1 MRVANVVA
9 GRRDESSPVWSDLV
23 DPCTGDTVGQA
34 PESTPDEVAGAASAA
49 RQAAMSWSAATPGQ
63 RQRALLR
70 LADAVEAEADRFVRT
85 EVLTTGKP
93 LASTLDEEVLAA
105 ADHLR
110 FFAGA
115 ARLHDGIGAAEYLP
129 GHTSYV
135 RREPIGVTG
144 HLLPSNYPLLM
155 AVWQAAPAL
164 AAGNAVVLKP
174 AQPTPATAS
183 LLAEAAAEFLPAG
196 TLSVVCG
203 GPETGRALIDHV
215 DAVAL
220 TGSTRAGVEVA
231 RAAATSVTRVHLE
244 LGGNAPAVV
253 FADVDPWDTA
263 RNIAEAAFF
272 NAGQDCTAVTR
283 VLVEEPIAAE
293 FTRALTAHAEAT
305 VVGPPAHTD
314 AFCGPLITKAHFDR
328 VLAVLGRLPDH
339 VKILAGGKRERDVG
353 YFLAPTVLA
362 GVEQHDE
369 VVTEELF
376 APVVTVQTFATE
388 QEAVALANGVPQ
400 ALTASVW
407 TSDHSRAH
415 RFTAALEAGCVWVNT
430 HMRFTPEMPHGG
442 FKNSG
447 YGKDLSRYALDEYT
461 RVKHVMHHFG
471 SAPGPHLSP
480 G

>member
-1 MRVANVVA
+1 MWT
-9 GRRDESSPVWSDLV
+9 ELV
-23 DPCTGDTVGQA
+23 DPCTGQTVGHA
-34 PESTPDEVAGAASAA
+34 PESTPDEVSTAASAA
-49 RQAAMSWSAATPGQ
+49 RRAALSWSAATPGQ

-70 LADAVEAEADRFVRT
+70 LADVVEAEADRFVRA

-93 LASTLDEEVLAA
+93 LVSTREEEVLAA

-164 AAGNAVVLKP
+164 ATGNAVVLKP
-174 AQPTPATAS
+174 AQPTPTTAS

-203 GPETGRALIDHV
+203 GAGTGRALIAHV

-220 TGSTRAGVEVA
+220 TGTTRAGVEVA
-231 RAAATSVTRVHLE
+231 RAAAASVTKVHLE

-253 FADVDPWDTA
+253 FADVDPSA
-263 RNIAEAAFF
+263 AAESIAEAAFF

-283 VLVEEPIAAE
+283 VLVEESIAPE
-293 FTRALTAHAEAT
+293 LTQALAARAEAT
-305 VVGPPAHTD
+305 VVGPPSHTD
-314 AFCGPLITKAHFDR
+314 AFCGPLITKAHFER
-328 VLAVLGRLPDH
+328 VLAVLGRLPAH
-339 VKILAGGKRERDVG
+339 VRVLAGGKKVHDAG

-362 GVEQHDE
+362 GVQQSDE

-376 APVVTVQTFATE
+376 APVLTVQTFTGE
-388 QEAVALANGVPQ
+388 QEALALANGVPQ

-407 TSDHSRAH
+407 TSDHGRAH

-442 FKNSG
+442 FKHSG
-447 YGKDLSRYALDEYT
+447 YGKDLSRYAVDEYT
-461 RVKHVMHHFG
+461 RVKHVMHHFIETSG
-471 SAPGPHLSP
+471 AHVAHG
-480 G
+480 